1 MRAIVDTGSTT
12 TIISRGLLEC
22 MPDVLSKLQA
32 TSFTF
37 KGVGGDSR
45 QYAGILPKVQLSL
58 TDKLN
63 VNINI
68 AVTPTSDKYLL
79 IGNDVIGGNY
89 SLLTKVAES
98 DPLVFFVLQDETG
111 IHDIVQF
118 LRNRE

>member
-1 MRAIVDTGSTT
+1 M
-12 TIISRGLLEC
+12 
-22 MPDVLSKLQA
+22 
-32 TSFTF
+32 
-37 KGVGGDSR
+37 
-45 QYAGILPKVQLSL
+45 SL

-98 DPLVFFVLQDETG
+98 DPLGFFVLQDETG